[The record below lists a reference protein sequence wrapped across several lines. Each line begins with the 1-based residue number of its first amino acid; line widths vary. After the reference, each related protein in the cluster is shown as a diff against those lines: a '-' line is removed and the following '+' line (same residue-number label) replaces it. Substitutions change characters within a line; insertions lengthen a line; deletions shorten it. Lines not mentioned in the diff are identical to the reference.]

1 MSSPFEFKPLWLY
14 LWSWSCQGPGLSQIW
29 IRIRNRIFRR
39 RQDNGFPPQNKK
51 KKKERKIEKPSLRS
65 SEKLL
70 VETVGRQIM
79 HAVAALRF
87 SLSASFLLFGKL

>member
-1 MSSPFEFKPLWLY
+1 MAISMVMVMPRPWTLSDLDSDSESDIPTQTRQRFSPKT
-14 LWSWSCQGPGLSQIW
+14 
-29 IRIRNRIFRR
+29 
-39 RQDNGFPPQNKK
+39 
-51 KKKERKIEKPSLRS
+51 KKKERKIEKPSSRS

>member
-1 MSSPFEFKPLWLY
+1 MVMVMPRPWTLSDLDSDSESDIPTQTRQRFSPPK
-14 LWSWSCQGPGLSQIW
+14 Q
-29 IRIRNRIFRR
+29 
-39 RQDNGFPPQNKK
+39 
-51 KKKERKIEKPSLRS
+51 KKKERKIEKPSSRS

>member
-1 MSSPFEFKPLWLY
+1 MAISMVMVMPRPWT
-14 LWSWSCQGPGLSQIW
+14 LSDLDSDSESDIPTQT
-29 IRIRNRIFRR
+29 
-39 RQDNGFPPQNKK
+39 RQRFSPQN
-51 KKKERKIEKPSLRS
+51 KKKERKIEKPSSRS

>member
-1 MSSPFEFKPLWLY
+1 LNSSHYGYIYGHGHAKALDSLRFGFGFGIGYSDADKTTV
-14 LWSWSCQGPGLSQIW
+14 
-29 IRIRNRIFRR
+29 
-39 RQDNGFPPQNKK
+39 FPPKT
-51 KKKERKIEKPSLRS
+51 KKKERKIEKPSSRS